1 MFAFIKAFI
10 AGFIAMLTF
19 HQGLLWLL
27 DRAQVIP
34 ATAWSMASA
43 PLIGIPVVLALGL
56 WGGLWGLVIWFLIRN
71 AEAAGYYVGAIILA
85 AILLSAVAL
94 TAVPL
99 ALGTS
104 VQALI
109 GGFSLHRVGVEMALN
124 GCYGLGLAVF
134 MRIMHPPR

>member
-27 DRAQVIP
+27 DRAQVIS
-34 ATAWSMASA
+34 AMAWSMTPA
-43 PLIGIPVVLALGL
+43 PLLGIPEVLALAL
-56 WGGLWGLVIWFLIRN
+56 WGGLWGLVIWFLIRH
-71 AEAAGYYVGAIILA
+71 AEAAGYYVGAIILS

-94 TAVPL
+94 TVVPL
-99 ALGTS
+99 VLGGS

-109 GGFSLHRVGVEMALN
+109 AGMTLHRVGIEMALN
-124 GCYGLGLAVF
+124 GSYGLGLAVL